1 GRGRSSVD
9 PTSRRSERSWR
20 PREPPQSPCWDSIRS
35 RAESPGSAHC
45 ASCKDAHR
53 AERALSGRVSV
64 CGSTMNLVDFYARNS
79 QEVWGLVGQHLSLVA
94 ISTGIAIAIGVPL
107 GVALTRRPA
116 WRGPVLGLANVFQ
129 TIPSL
134 ALFGFL
140 IPLPLIGG
148 IGATTAVVALVV
160 YALLPIVRNTYTG
173 IAGVD
178 PAVREAGRGMGMT
191 DGELLRLVEL
201 PLAASVILAGIRVA
215 TVVSVGVATIGA
227 AIGAGGLGV
236 YIFRGVAVVDDT
248 LILAGAIPAALMAL
262 AADGALGL
270 AERRL
275 VWHR

>member
-1 GRGRSSVD
+1 MQEVPGGR
-9 PTSRRSERSWR
+9 
-20 PREPPQSPCWDSIRS
+20 
-35 RAESPGSAHC
+35 
-45 ASCKDAHR
+45 
-53 AERALSGRVSV
+53 LSLLS
-64 CGSTMNLVDFYARNS
+64 FYARNTT
-79 QEVWGLVGQHLSLVA
+79 EVLGLIWQHLYLVA
-94 ISTGIAIAIGVPL
+94 LSTGAAAAIGVPL
-107 GVALTRRPA
+107 GILLTRRPG
-116 WRGPVLGLANVFQ
+116 WRGSVLGLANLFQ
-129 TIPSL
+129 TVPSL
-134 ALFGFL
+134 ALFGIL
-140 IPLPLIGG
+140 IPILG
-148 IGATTAVVALVV
+148 IGFWTAITALVV

-201 PLAASVILAGIRVA
+201 PLAATVILAGIRVA

-275 VWHR
+275 VWRR